1 MFKESVIAQK
11 KKLDFEKKQRLK
23 AISLGNKFL
32 GEWAS
37 NVLGYNQLQ
46 KRKYVSRINKV
57 GLKYDN
63 SRKIIRKIEKDFI
76 KNNIKISFKE
86 IENKIKD
93 FQMKANVIIENNLK
107 FKN

>member
-63 SRKIIRKIEKDFI
+63 SRKIIRKIEKDFMMDMPECFQHLRSFV
-76 KNNIKISFKE
+76 KLWTNVPKI
-86 IENKIKD
+86 
-93 FQMKANVIIENNLK
+93 MNV
-107 FKN
+107 

>member
-1 MFKESVIAQK
+1 MFKESVIAHK

-23 AISLGNKFL
+23 AMSLGNKFL

-37 NVLGYNQLQ
+37 NVLGYNQSQ
-46 KRKYVSRINKV
+46 KSNYISIINKV
-57 GLKYDN
+57 VLKNDN
-63 SRKIIRKIEKDFI
+63 SRDIIRKIE
-76 KNNIKISFKE
+76 
-86 IENKIKD
+86 KD